1 MISPSLS
8 EKINAAQGV
17 SLTLKDESYP
27 ILEIQNSKASASIAL
42 HGAHLLHFTPTGQQA
57 VVFTSDSAIYK
68 DGKAIRGGI
77 PICWP
82 YFNAHPTQKDFPAH
96 GIARNRFWELLSIK
110 SEADSH
116 TVILEMPIHEEDL
129 NIIGGPCK
137 LTATFEITDTL
148 KISLTTTNTGT
159 TDLTIGGALHP
170 YFQIGSISDTSI
182 SGLDTVSNLDT
193 LTDKTSIQNG
203 PIEIDQEYDRIFI
216 PSKETATIHDK
227 SNNRDIIVSKANSCA
242 TTIWNPWI
250 EKSNSMSDLGNDDYL
265 NFLCI
270 EAINWREDLQTIAPG
285 NSHSLIQ
292 EISTEIG

>member
-42 HGAHLLHFTPTGQQA
+42 HGAHLLHFTPTEQQA
-57 VVFTSDSAIYK
+57 VIFTSGSAIYK
-68 DGKAIRGGI
+68 EGKAIRGGI

-82 YFNAHPTQKDFPAH
+82 YFNAHPTQKDFPSH
-96 GIARNRFWELLSIK
+96 GIARNRFWELLSIR
-110 SEADSH
+110 STADSH
-116 TVILEMPIHEEDL
+116 TLIFEMPIHEEDFS
-129 NIIGGPCK
+129 IIGGPCK

-159 TDLTIGGALHP
+159 TDLIIGGALHT

-203 PIEIDQEYDRIFI
+203 LIEIDQEYDRIFI
-216 PSKETATIHDK
+216 PSKETSTCLLYT
-227 SNNRDIIVSKANSCA
+227 SPSPRD
-242 TTIWNPWI
+242 
-250 EKSNSMSDLGNDDYL
+250 L
-265 NFLCI
+265 
-270 EAINWREDLQTIAPG
+270 
-285 NSHSLIQ
+285 
-292 EISTEIG
+292 STSRMPSSA